1 MKKLLISALSCLM
14 IISVFS
20 SCEKKQNEEPKPND
34 KKTGFTID
42 IANVT
47 VSSANVTF
55 TPINMEVTYIY
66 GLLPTEQYNEDSI
79 LAAYNKDFLEKTIK
93 EYSEFFQVNVY
104 YADLFTVG
112 VKEEKYEGLT
122 PETDYT
128 VVALGIDTLTFEIS
142 APITTKTF
150 RTLKWE
156 TTGEMN
162 IQVSSVEAGQALVS
176 VTPSNPNITYV
187 YDVVPT
193 QDFDEQ
199 SLKTRYTKAFFDDII
214 EYYSYVYDEPIYY
227 GDIFYK
233 GAEKELFKDLT
244 PETDYT
250 VFAVGVD
257 TVSFLL
263 STPIATA
270 TFRTLPWEKKGEKSI
285 EMLHL
290 TFMDHVADYG
300 WWQLFGSSAWDNG
313 NFYYL
318 TVSPNEA
325 STVTGTYTLEDMD
338 LDYTYLRYYSV
349 IGNDTTHQDITFLD
363 GTFNVTATETGAT
376 MDAEVK
382 GNDGYIYTLHVVGT
396 PGDDEEEFAPAR
408 RNVTVRRSKAL
419 GVKKAKF
426 QKH

>member
-93 EYSEFFQVNVY
+93 EYSEYFQVNVY

-128 VVALGIDTLTFEIS
+128 VVALGIDTITFEIS

-199 SLKTRYTKAFFDDII
+199 SLKTRYTKAFFD
-214 EYYSYVYDEPIYY
+214 P
-227 GDIFYK
+227 
-233 GAEKELFKDLT
+233 
-244 PETDYT
+244 
-250 VFAVGVD
+250 
-257 TVSFLL
+257 
-263 STPIATA
+263 
-270 TFRTLPWEKKGEKSI
+270 SI
-285 EMLHL
+285 
-290 TFMDHVADYG
+290 V
-300 WWQLFGSSAWDNG
+300 
-313 NFYYL
+313 
-318 TVSPNEA
+318 
-325 STVTGTYTLEDMD
+325 
-338 LDYTYLRYYSV
+338 
-349 IGNDTTHQDITFLD
+349 
-363 GTFNVTATETGAT
+363 
-376 MDAEVK
+376 
-382 GNDGYIYTLHVVGT
+382 
-396 PGDDEEEFAPAR
+396 
-408 RNVTVRRSKAL
+408 
-419 GVKKAKF
+419 
-426 QKH
+426 